1 MVTESNL
8 ETIENAQGEWGFLVG
23 MTRRQN
29 PEAETL
35 IDQVVQEKWIDC
47 EVGIN
52 AQETKQ
58 QDRPRTRVQEV
69 QCDREGVRVFVVDSD
84 ERRAYEQ
91 RMPKKAMQHV
101 YEGLKKV
108 QTRVAKGRL
117 KKPEKIGAAVERVLP
132 TSSRLP
138 LLRLAVERWPV
149 AFHRT
154 SHQLA
159 TRAEIRRQVPNSYR
173 PAKLHPPG
181 SGGPLQ
187 RTQRSGTR
195 LLFIERSHRNATDLA
210 PGRAAGQGTHIR
222 CGIGVLVRSDVRAST
237 ERCRCAAFVVG
248 RMVCAANHPSRRFQ
262 HPRSASHRRDT
273 GQFTGPPSAR
283 RPQPQPPAS
292 PNATQ
297 GRFHH
302 NVVTNSKLGPCYI
315 RTYERTC

>member
-117 KKPEKIGAAVERVLP
+117 KKPEKIGAAVDRVLQRHHGYRYYDWQLKDGQLHFIEHP
-132 TSSRLP
+132 INLPREQKYEGKYLIQTDQPNFTPQEAVAHYKELNEVERGFRSLKDPIGMRPIWHRVERRVKAHIFVAALAFLLDRMLERALKDAGVRLSSSAAWSALQTIRHVDFSIHGQRRTGVTPGSSR
-138 LLRLAVERWPV
+138 A
-149 AFHRT
+149 
-154 SHQLA
+154 
-159 TRAEIRRQVPNSYR
+159 RQVLDALNLSHLR
-173 PAKLHPPG
+173 PPTPPK
-181 SGGPLQ
+181 
-187 RTQRSGTR
+187 
-195 LLFIERSHRNATDLA
+195 AD
-210 PGRAAGQGTHIR
+210 
-222 CGIGVLVRSDVRAST
+222 ST
-237 ERCRCAAFVVG
+237 T
-248 RMVCAANHPSRRFQ
+248 M
-262 HPRSASHRRDT
+262 
-273 GQFTGPPSAR
+273 
-283 RPQPQPPAS
+283 
-292 PNATQ
+292 
-297 GRFHH
+297 
-302 NVVTNSKLGPCYI
+302 
-315 RTYERTC
+315 